1 MTAFNGKKK
10 LLVLDTSYTLEMI
23 RDLRLYAPVLARDL
37 NGYFEHVWSVHP
49 LATVIPP
56 KNIHET
62 YGKITTT
69 VFADRHTIMECKVGR
84 FSFLKRIPLLNLSI
98 SQICILAA
106 LAKLIRKEGI
116 DVIRATDPTYIGL
129 MGFLLS
135 RMYGIPLVIRM
146 TGNFDKIYEV
156 TGKPTLP
163 RLFRR
168 RWIEKIVVRFILKR
182 ADLVACA
189 NENCREFVIKNGVR
203 KEYTTVFRYGNLIHP
218 AHRVPPCDRP
228 SADLLIKGLRISDTP
243 FVIYIARLEAIKRQD
258 HVLKVIAELKKR
270 GKDIKAV
277 LVGDGSM
284 QNSLSV
290 LAKELSIDKNIIFAG
305 NKDQEWIA
313 AVLPR
318 ALAVL
323 SPHSGRA
330 LCEAAL
336 AGAPIVAYDFE
347 WQSELI
353 TAGKTGEL
361 VGDGDIKAMADSVIK
376 YFSNPDYAKRM
387 GENVRVKAL
396 EMMDPIK
403 LCEHEKNEYDKLLA
417 RYFLKKRNAQE
428 LKV

>member
-1 MTAFNGKKK
+1 M
-10 LLVLDTSYTLEMI
+10 VLDTSYALEMI
-23 RDLRLYAPVLARDL
+23 RDLKLYAPVLARDL

-49 LATVIPP
+49 FATVIPP

-62 YGKITTT
+62 YGNITTT
-69 VFADRHTIMECKVGR
+69 AFADRHTIMECKVGR

-106 LAKLIRKEGI
+106 LAKLIRKERI
-116 DVIRATDPTYIGL
+116 DVIRATDPTYLGLIGL
-129 MGFLLS
+129 LLS

-146 TGNFDKIYEV
+146 TGNFDIIYEV

-163 RLFRR
+163 RIFRWR
-168 RWIEKIVVRFILKR
+168 CIEKIVVRFILKR

-189 NENCREFVIKNGVR
+189 NENCREFAIKNGAR

-228 SADLLIKGLRISDTP
+228 SADLLIKELRISDAP
-243 FVIYIARLEAIKRQD
+243 FVVYIARLEAIKRQD
-258 HVLKVIAELKKR
+258 HVLKVIAELKKK
-270 GKDIKAV
+270 GKYIKAV

-290 LAKELSIDKNIIFAG
+290 LAKELSIDKNIIFVG

-347 WQSELI
+347 WQPELI
-353 TAGKTGEL
+353 TAGETGEL
-361 VGDGDIKAMADSVIK
+361 VRDGDINAMADSVIK
-376 YFSNPDYAKRM
+376 YIDNPDYARHM
-387 GENVRVKAL
+387 GESVRTKAM
-396 EMMDPIK
+396 EMMDPAK
-403 LCEHEKNEYDKLLA
+403 LCEHEKNEYEKLFNRKQRTGDKI
-417 RYFLKKRNAQE
+417 
-428 LKV
+428 